1 MAISKG
7 AAKVVAYKK
16 ETNWG
21 ELPTASGAKQLRR
34 VSAAFNL
41 NKATNESAEIRTDRQ
56 DADFRH
62 GVKSVDGSV
71 NGEVSTGS
79 YSDFM
84 QSLLAKDFVA
94 VSLGA
99 AVSVTVAT
107 SNGISTITRT
117 TGSFLT
123 SGFQPGMVV
132 RGTGFTASGDNS
144 KNLLI
149 LTVTAL
155 AITVETLDGSAMAA
169 QATASSVT
177 FTVPGKQ
184 TIVPSSGFTED
195 SYAIEEWYSDIAQSE
210 VYTGCKVGSMSVQ
223 LPSSGMSTIDF
234 SFMGKNLTRVGTTQY
249 FTSPAAQGTQGV
261 LEASGGAMIVNGV
274 PVALITSADFSVER
288 AMENATAV
296 GSNSI
301 TEIFSG
307 RIRVS
312 GNLSL
317 YFQDATFRDYFVNE
331 TEVSLVMALTD
342 GSAAN
347 AGFISFTLPRVK
359 INSFTKDDTEL
370 GLTASASFKALLNS
384 NTSGGLPATTIAIQD
399 SSVV

>member
-1 MAISKG
+1 
-7 AAKVVAYKK
+7 
-16 ETNWG
+16 
-21 ELPTASGAKQLRR
+21 
-34 VSAAFNL
+34 
-41 NKATNESAEIRTDRQ
+41 
-56 DADFRH
+56 
-62 GVKSVDGSV
+62 
-71 NGEVSTGS
+71 
-79 YSDFM
+79 
-84 QSLLAKDFVA
+84 
-94 VSLGA
+94 
-99 AVSVTVAT
+99 
-107 SNGISTITRT
+107 
-117 TGSFLT
+117 
-123 SGFQPGMVV
+123 
-132 RGTGFTASGDNS
+132 
-144 KNLLI
+144 LI

-223 LPSSGMSTIDF
+223 LPSSGMSTVDF

-274 PVALITSADFSVER
+274 PVALITSADFAVER

-331 TEVSLVMALTD
+331 TVVSLVMALTD

-347 AGFISFTLPRVK
+347 AGFISFTLPKVK

-384 NTSGGLPATTIAIQD
+384 DTSGGLPATTIAIQD